1 MPQHRDFMRI
11 AIFDYRV
18 IARNPAGSCH
28 LTLLRALRH
37 EHVFTVFAV
46 EFDNPDPERIEWVH
60 VRVPRRPL
68 ALLFVSFHVAAPILY
83 LWHRLRTG
91 KAFDLIQSVESNLG
105 FGELLYAHFSHTRYL
120 KSGHPGFSGLRGWMR
135 WIDHALHAGVER
147 FRFRSAKRIVVPSRG
162 LQQEIQAD
170 FHLADKKIEVI
181 ANPISVQTFA
191 RPESFD
197 GESFRQSLDLKLS
210 DVVCVFCALGHF
222 ERKGLPLLLEAL
234 CSPALN
240 SIKLVV
246 VGGEPD
252 LIRTYKSRA
261 SRLQVDLQMRF
272 VGFQH
277 DARPY
282 LWSAD
287 AFILPSAYET
297 FSLAAYEAA
306 AAGLP
311 IIAPR
316 LNGICDLLADGVT
329 GFVIHPS
336 TASITGALGRL
347 LQTPPAERAEIG
359 ALAKAAASSY
369 SIERFTESWRSLYQH
384 WPSRAG
390 RIAATSSRRSSMGR
404 VEPV

>member
-1 MPQHRDFMRI
+1 MRI

-28 LTLLRALRH
+28 LTLLRALCH
-37 EHVFTVFAV
+37 EHAFTVFSV
-46 EFDNPDPERIEWVH
+46 EFENPDPKRIEWVR

-68 ALLFVSFHVAAPILY
+68 ALLFVSFHVVAPILY
-83 LWHRLRTG
+83 FWHRLTKG

-105 FGELLYAHFSHTRYL
+105 FGELLYAHFSHTTYL
-120 KSGHPGFSGLRGWMR
+120 KSGHSGSSGLRGRMR
-135 WIDHALHAGVER
+135 WIDHALHAAAERVR
-147 FRFRSAKRIVVPSRG
+147 FRRAKRIVVPSRG
-162 LQQEIQAD
+162 LQHEIQAD
-170 FHLADKKIEVI
+170 FRLVGKKIEVI
-181 ANPISVQTFA
+181 ANPISVQTFE

-197 GESFRQSLDLKLS
+197 GESFRRNLGLKVS

-222 ERKGLPLLLEAL
+222 ERKGLPLLMEAL
-234 CSPALN
+234 RSPALN
-240 SIKLVV
+240 PIKLVV

-261 SRLQVDLQMRF
+261 SRLRVDLQMRF
-272 VGFQH
+272 VGFQV

-316 LNGICDLLADGVT
+316 LSGICDLLADGVT
-329 GFVIHPS
+329 GFVIDPS
-336 TASITGALGRL
+336 AASITEALGRL
-347 LQTPPAERAEIG
+347 LRTPRDERAKIG
-359 ALAKAAASSY
+359 ARAKTAAASY
-369 SIERFTESWRSLYQH
+369 SIERFTESWRNLYQQ

-390 RIAATSSRRSSMGR
+390 RIAPTSSRHSRMGR